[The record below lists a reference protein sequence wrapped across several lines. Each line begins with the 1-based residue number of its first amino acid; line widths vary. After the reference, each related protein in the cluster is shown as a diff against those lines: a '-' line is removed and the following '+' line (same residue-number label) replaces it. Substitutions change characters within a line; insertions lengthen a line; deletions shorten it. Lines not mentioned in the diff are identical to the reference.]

1 MLVKISLELQV
12 QEFTLGINGAIDLP
26 VGIYLF
32 KVKKGNI
39 RTLCEICSKLTIKKP
54 QRRHRRRFGAFIVN
68 FQKISHIALR
78 FSLLTWNK

>member
-32 KVKKGNI
+32 KVKKRKHQNI
-39 RTLCEICSKLTIKKP
+39 
-54 QRRHRRRFGAFIVN
+54 V
-68 FQKISHIALR
+68 
-78 FSLLTWNK
+78 